1 MLSKRGE
8 KIYDRR
14 NLQWKNINHTFL
26 ALLLAQVGGA
36 THLGAETTKNTP
48 NSAAAN
54 RLWGRRRGKDKHY
67 FTTALIFL
75 TKEVEMRYER
85 TRLYSSEEL
94 QTSYS
99 CKSPV
104 PNPQAALLFPG
115 LVWKRSTA
123 ALLSASWISHCFHIQ
138 QLGWQCCGLESPPP
152 RS

>member
-1 MLSKRGE
+1 MLSKRGK

-26 ALLLAQVGGA
+26 ALLLALVGGE
-36 THLGAETTKNTP
+36 THLGREPPKIHL
-48 NSAAAN
+48 AAN
-54 RLWGRRRGKDKHY
+54 QLRGRRRGKDKHY
-67 FTTALIFL
+67 FTTVFIFL
-75 TKEVEMRYER
+75 TKKVEMRYEL

-115 LVWKRSTA
+115 LVWKQSTA
-123 ALLSASWISHCFHIQ
+123 ALLGASWISHCFHIQ
-138 QLGWQCCGLESPPP
+138 QLGWQCCGLKSPPP